1 MFADELLFMHNLLPD
16 YRLFATGNVALVEPS
31 ETPGSLWGEDKP
43 DPKDAL
49 AKEGFQMRRVVL
61 TPKVGKEPTKAEE

>member
-1 MFADELLFMHNLLPD
+1 MHKLLPD
-16 YRLFATGNVALVEPS
+16 NLLFTTGNVASVDAS

-61 TPKVGKEPTKAEE
+61 TPKVGNEPKKAEE

>member
-1 MFADELLFMHNLLPD
+1 MLLQAKALTTAADWAQAYAELAKKQDVLAN
-16 YRLFATGNVALVEPS
+16 E
-31 ETPGSLWGEDKP
+31 
-43 DPKDAL
+43 KDAL

>member
-1 MFADELLFMHNLLPD
+1 MIFMCCSYVNSYLENPH
-16 YRLFATGNVALVEPS
+16 FSSGNVAAVQPG
-31 ETPGSLWGEDKP
+31 ETPTSLWGDDMP

-61 TPKVGKEPTKAEE
+61 TPKVVIEPNMAEE